1 MKNINKINVL
11 WLATIIIFVGC
22 NDDFLERVPLDNVS
36 DATFWNTESDL
47 QVYNNNFYDLA
58 RNDDNVPIMMAHD
71 DGFDSNN
78 ISIWYLDEASDNI
91 VAQHNRHDRYR
102 TLRAGIHTVP
112 DNAQLYGYKGW
123 NFIRS
128 LNIGLQTYDLANVS
142 EEIKDIYRG
151 EARLFRAWFYADKVS
166 KFGDITWI
174 DTELSTE
181 SEELFSARTPRNEVM
196 ANVLED
202 LNFAVQNLPES
213 WGDGGNYGRLNR
225 WAALL
230 LKSRICLYE
239 GTWQKYH
246 GGSNVEMWLTEASEA
261 AKELIDNG
269 PYSLYTTGDIEHDY
283 NAFHRQL
290 DLDGNPEVILW
301 RKYDPG
307 QFTNHVMSYWRGYNG
322 GATKSMVEDYLCTD
336 GLPISLSGLYA
347 GDESIETV
355 FENRDPRLRQTILH
369 PDDREYYNFGNS
381 ADFEYP
387 RLTGMVGGEKSST
400 GYHII
405 KVYEV
410 EAAYRSYNTSWT
422 PAITLRLAEALLNYA
437 EAVAE
442 LGTIIQSDLDITINA
457 LRDRVGMPHLELTNI
472 PDDPRYA
479 GSGVSPLI
487 NEIRRERRVELFM
500 EGFRYND
507 LIRWKRGDLFRQK
520 DLGILWDAA
529 AEARYEGA
537 TVKTAVDPDSGKTY
551 IDPYGDSAWE
561 TPQFDENKHYLWPI
575 PLSEISQNPNL
586 GQNPGW

>member
-128 LNIGLQTYDLANVS
+128 LNIGLQNYDLANVS

-213 WGDGGNYGRLNR
+213 
-225 WAALL
+225 
-230 LKSRICLYE
+230 
-239 GTWQKYH
+239 
-246 GGSNVEMWLTEASEA
+246 
-261 AKELIDNG
+261 
-269 PYSLYTTGDIEHDY
+269 
-283 NAFHRQL
+283 
-290 DLDGNPEVILW
+290 
-301 RKYDPG
+301 
-307 QFTNHVMSYWRGYNG
+307 
-322 GATKSMVEDYLCTD
+322 
-336 GLPISLSGLYA
+336 
-347 GDESIETV
+347 
-355 FENRDPRLRQTILH
+355 
-369 PDDREYYNFGNS
+369 
-381 ADFEYP
+381 
-387 RLTGMVGGEKSST
+387 
-400 GYHII
+400 
-405 KVYEV
+405 
-410 EAAYRSYNTSWT
+410 
-422 PAITLRLAEALLNYA
+422 
-437 EAVAE
+437 
-442 LGTIIQSDLDITINA
+442 
-457 LRDRVGMPHLELTNI
+457 
-472 PDDPRYA
+472 
-479 GSGVSPLI
+479 
-487 NEIRRERRVELFM
+487 
-500 EGFRYND
+500 
-507 LIRWKRGDLFRQK
+507 
-520 DLGILWDAA
+520 
-529 AEARYEGA
+529 
-537 TVKTAVDPDSGKTY
+537 
-551 IDPYGDSAWE
+551 
-561 TPQFDENKHYLWPI
+561 
-575 PLSEISQNPNL
+575 
-586 GQNPGW
+586 